1 MKAKLTFALLPILMM
16 MLAATCLAQ
25 EGRVATV
32 DTAAFSDPQRGITR
46 LVKAVQK
53 IDREF
58 DPRRAESVLIQQRLN
73 DQLKKLSFSGP
84 IPTDPEP
91 MTRKRRQQLEAQAE
105 EMRRLVARKQHEAQ
119 RAYSKRMEEVT
130 TPIHEE
136 IRRNLE
142 TFVEAR
148 GITVLLDASKMACL
162 VGCDR
167 ESTAAI
173 DVTQEFIAEYN
184 RLNP

>member
-1 MKAKLTFALLPILMM
+1 
-16 MLAATCLAQ
+16 
-25 EGRVATV
+25 
-32 DTAAFSDPQRGITR
+32 
-46 LVKAVQK
+46 
-53 IDREF
+53 
-58 DPRRAESVLIQQRLN
+58 
-73 DQLKKLSFSGP
+73 
-84 IPTDPEP
+84 
-91 MTRKRRQQLEAQAE
+91 
-105 EMRRLVARKQHEAQ
+105 
-119 RAYSKRMEEVT
+119 MEEVT